1 MTPTTHTLARASRQ
15 LSLLSIPPR
24 FSITKNAQARNA
36 YGQIAQE
43 IVCAALDLLPIPI
56 NGKCSICFDA
66 ERSGHFYEIK
76 SVKRTGKVVI
86 YDWRMEKER
95 AAKVPL
101 SYAILV
107 HNVRGSDGHDLLRE
121 MLDSEPEILVVPASV
136 IHELAQSYP
145 LRQLQRPSSDPRNG
159 YNRTGYRDGYRN
171 VPVKELKALLP
182 CTLCGNRFNLYDE
195 LHTIP
200 IHTRSAIEPAS
211 T

>member
-1 MTPTTHTLARASRQ
+1 MSTTPHTLARASRQ
-15 LSLLSIPPR
+15 LSLLSVAPR

-76 SVKRTGKVVI
+76 SVKHTGKVVI

-95 AAKVPL
+95 AAKVSL
-101 SYAILV
+101 SYAILI

-121 MLDSEPEILVVPASV
+121 MLNSKPEILVMPASV

-159 YNRTGYRDGYRN
+159 YNRAGYRDGYRN
-171 VPVKELKALLP
+171 VPVKDIRALCP
-182 CTLCGNRFNLYDE
+182 TLEWNQWVKLYD
-195 LHTIP
+195 LLFDINV
-200 IHTRSAIEPAS
+200 RSCVPA
-211 T
+211 

>member
-1 MTPTTHTLARASRQ
+1 MTPAPHTLARASRQ
-15 LSLLSIPPR
+15 LSLLSVAPR
-24 FSITKNAQARNA
+24 FSIIKNAQARNA

-56 NGKCSICFDA
+56 SGLCSVCFDA
-66 ERSGHFYEIK
+66 ERADHFYEIK

-121 MLDSEPEILVVPASV
+121 MLASEPEILLIPAHV
-136 IHELAQSYP
+136 IHEIAQRFP
-145 LRQLQRPSSDPRNG
+145 LRTLQRVSADPRNG
-159 YNRTGYRDGYRN
+159 YSRAGYREGYRN
-171 VPVKELKALLP
+171 VPVKELK
-182 CTLCGNRFNLYDE
+182 TLCSVVEWKRLRNLYD
-195 LHTIP
+195 LRFDISV
-200 IHTRSAIEPAS
+200 RSPALP
-211 T
+211 